1 MTRLGLIGSI
11 LADRWQL
18 RIFEPFEPFEPTES
32 LTPVSVRSSMGAVKR
47 TLDSRVEE
55 GGDVPRTYF
64 TLVVAA
70 VLAVATSG
78 STGAAS
84 STATTGSNPTF
95 KHIGTLAFGPDGV
108 LFAADGQEVSITALQ
123 LAARMSGGVPGTKDI
138 PAIDQKIA
146 ALLGVDVKNLAITDM
161 VVNPKTRNT
170 FISVMRG
177 QGAGATPVL
186 LRVDGA
192 GKIDVVSLE
201 GVKYSRIGMP
211 NPPPAETPLVLGDR
225 KIPVANYPDK
235 VDPKGLMGVQTITH
249 MAFIDGKLYVSGLS
263 NEEFASKMRVIPYP
277 FVTAN
282 NGASIEIYHGSHGQL
297 ETFSPV
303 FTFVP
308 YTIDGV
314 PSIVASYL
322 CTPLVKFPVSAFEPG
337 SKVQGTTIA
346 EFGNRN
352 RPVDMIVYK
361 KNGQDFILMSNNV
374 RGVMKVPTSPFGKA
388 SAIKTQIPNT
398 AGVPFETVESMK
410 GVQQLDLLDPSHALL
425 LVQSSGGTVD
435 LQAAELP

>member
-1 MTRLGLIGSI
+1 MR
-11 LADRWQL
+11 R
-18 RIFEPFEPFEPTES
+18 
-32 LTPVSVRSSMGAVKR
+32 
-47 TLDSRVEE
+47 
-55 GGDVPRTYF
+55 GGDVRRTYF
-64 TLVVAA
+64 KLLLVVT
-70 VLAVATSG
+70 LAL
-78 STGAAS
+78 
-84 STATTGSNPTF
+84 ATTGLPAAGGADATAGSSPTF
-95 KHIGTLAFGPDGV
+95 KHLQTLAFGPDGV

-123 LAARMSGGVPGTKDI
+123 LAKQMAGGVPGTKDI
-138 PAIDQKIA
+138 AGIDQKIA
-146 ALLGVDVKNLAITDM
+146 GLLGVDAKNLVITDM

-170 FISVMRG
+170 FISAMRG

-192 GKIDVVSLE
+192 GKIEVISFDQVR
-201 GVKYSRIGMP
+201 YSRVLMP
-211 NPPPAETPLVLGDR
+211 NPPPAETPLVLGER

-249 MAFIDGKLYVSGLS
+249 MAFIDGKLYVSGLA

-277 FVTAN
+277 FVTVSK
-282 NGASIEIYHGSHGQL
+282 GTSVEIYHGSHGQL

-337 SKVQGTTIA
+337 SKVRGTTIA

-352 RPVDMIVYK
+352 RPVDMIIYK
-361 KNGQDFILMSNNV
+361 KNGQDYILMSNNV
-374 RGVMKVPTSPFGKA
+374 RGVMKVPTQPFGKA
-388 SAIKTQIPNT
+388 DGINKQIADT
-398 AGVPFETVESMK
+398 AGVPFESVASMK
-410 GVQQLDLLDPSHALL
+410 GVQQLDLLDSTHAML
-425 LVQSSGGTVD
+425 LVQTAAGGLD
-435 LQAAELP
+435 LKAADLP

>member
-1 MTRLGLIGSI
+1 MLVAIV
-11 LADRWQL
+11 
-18 RIFEPFEPFEPTES
+18 S
-32 LTPVSVRSSMGAVKR
+32 L
-47 TLDSRVEE
+47 
-55 GGDVPRTYF
+55 
-64 TLVVAA
+64 
-70 VLAVATSG
+70 ATSG
-78 STGAAS
+78 MPSAAG
-84 STATTGSNPTF
+84 STATSGVKPAF
-95 KHIGTLAFGPDGV
+95 KHIGKLAFGPEGV
-108 LFAADGQEVSITALQ
+108 LFAADAQEVSITALQ
-123 LAARMSGGVPGTKDI
+123 LAKQMAGGVPGTKDI

-146 ALLGVDVKNLAITDM
+146 ALLGVDSKNLLITDM

-170 FISVMRG
+170 YVSVMRG
-177 QGAGATPVL
+177 LGAGATPVL

-192 GKIDVVSLE
+192 GKIEVVSFD
-201 GVKYSRIGMP
+201 GVKYSKIGLP
-211 NPPPAETPLVLGDR
+211 NPPPAETPLVLGGNR

-263 NEEFASKMRVIPYP
+263 SEEFASKMRVIPYP
-277 FVTAN
+277 FATADE
-282 NGASIEIYHGSHGQL
+282 GASVEIYHGSHGQL

-308 YTIDGV
+308 YTINGE

-322 CTPLVKFPVSAFEPG
+322 CTPLVKFPVSALKPG

-352 RPVDMIVYK
+352 RPIDMIIYK
-361 KNGQDFILMSNNV
+361 KDGQDFILMSNNQ

-388 SAIKTQIPNT
+388 QPITTQIPNT
-398 AGVPFETVESMK
+398 GGVPFETIASMK

-425 LVQSSGGTVD
+425 LIEATGGGLNLEAV
-435 LQAAELP
+435 ALP